1 MIDTHCHLD
10 APRLAEDRAAVL
22 ARAWAAG
29 VTGVVVPA
37 VGPDAWDTWEGL
49 LALPAGDARVQVGL
63 GIHPQLLP
71 SLPEASDGAH
81 LERLDAL
88 LGRGGAVAVGECGL
102 DGPTAALPGG
112 AAPLER
118 QLRVLKGHFRLARKH
133 GLPLLVHCLRAQPA
147 LVDLLKEEPFP
158 EAGVLLHSYSGS
170 AELVK
175 VYARRGCHFSF
186 AGPVTFPE
194 GRKPLEAARAVPED
208 RLMVETDAPDQA
220 PHPHRGQRNEP
231 ALLPR
236 VLEGLARARGGGADE
251 LAARTTATA
260 HRFFRCRFGAP

>member
-10 APRLAEDRAAVL
+10 SPRLAADRAEVL
-22 ARAWAAG
+22 ERAWRAG
-29 VTGVVVPA
+29 VTGIVVPA

-49 LALPAGDARVQVGL
+49 LALPRQDARLQVGL

-71 SLPEASDGAH
+71 KLPEALDEAY

-88 LGRGGAVAVGECGL
+88 LGQGGAVAVGECGL
-102 DGPTAALPGG
+102 DGPTAAAGG
-112 AAPLER
+112 APLER
-118 QLRVLKGHFRLARKH
+118 QVRVLEGHFRLARKH

-147 LVDLLKEEPFP
+147 LVQLLDEEPFP

-175 VYARRGCHFSF
+175 VYAARGCHFSF

-194 GRKPLEAARAVPED
+194 GRKPLEAARAVPAD
-208 RLMVETDAPDQA
+208 RLLAETDSPDQA

-231 ALLPR
+231 ALL
-236 VLEGLARARGGGADE
+236 VHVVEGLAHARGVPPAE
-251 LAARTTATA
+251 LAEQTTETAR
-260 HRFFRCRFGAP
+260 RLFRCRFGAP